1 MPDGFC
7 VPDAGAKYSSAHAV
21 IGARDTAEHVAAD
34 ISGLDAAGTVT
45 ASASAATGAVGMRTR
60 RR

>member
-7 VPDAGAKYSSAHAV
+7 VPDAGAKCPSARAV
-21 IGARDTAEHVAAD
+21 IGASDTAEHVAAG

-45 ASASAATGAVGMRTR
+45 PSASAATGAVGMRAR